1 MKTIS
6 ALIAASLLVGASL
19 TASAQENPAADFY
32 KGETISLI
40 VGTGPGGGFDQYARL
55 LAPELSDATGAT
67 VVVENRPGGGGITAI
82 NQVASADADGLSVM
96 LINGVPAA
104 LGQITGA
111 PAVRFKLQDLPF
123 LGRVA
128 AEPWVLLV
136 SKQSGYTSLKDLVEA
151 SKGGKTLSFS
161 GLGRVDGPTDTAA
174 VVCEALQ
181 LNCKL
186 VVGFK
191 GSSEA
196 SLAAIRGDVTGFAVT
211 DRSAR
216 DYSQDGSLVPIA
228 VVGHNRSKLLP
239 DVPTIFEAV
248 DVPEDAAFWIDFRA
262 KVVDVGRALIT
273 TPGTPD
279 DRVAFLREAF
289 AKILSDPELV
299 KTATDRG
306 LPIDYASGKDVQDT
320 VTEIFGDL
328 PEDKISTIRDVLLS
342 KYF

>member
-1 MKTIS
+1 MKITK
-6 ALIAASLLVGASL
+6 ALLAGALLLGSSFAASAEGGA
-19 TASAQENPAADFY
+19 AADFY
-32 KGETISLI
+32 KNETVRLI

-55 LAPELSDATGAT
+55 LAPELGKVTGAT

-82 NQVASADADGLSVM
+82 NQVAGADPDGLSVM

-104 LGQITGA
+104 LGQITEA
-111 PAVRFKLQDLPF
+111 PAVRFELQNLPF
-123 LGRVA
+123 VGRVA

-136 SKQSGYTSLKDLVEA
+136 SKNSGYTSLKDLVEA
-151 SKGGKTLSFS
+151 SKAGKTLSFS

-174 VVCEALQ
+174 VVCEALE
-181 LNCKL
+181 LSCNL

-196 SLAAIRGDVTGFAVT
+196 SLAAIRGDVTGIAIT

-216 DYSQDGSLVPIA
+216 DYSQDGSLIPVA
-228 VVGHNRSKLLP
+228 VIGHNRSQLLP

-248 DVPEDAAFWIDFRA
+248 DVPQEGAFWIDFRA
-262 KVVDVGRALIT
+262 GIVDIGRALIT

-279 DRVAFLREAF
+279 ERISYLREAF
-289 AKILSDPELV
+289 ETILADPAFV
-299 KTATDRG
+299 KSAEDRG
-306 LPIDYASGKDVQDT
+306 LPIDYASGEDVQDT
-320 VTEIFGDL
+320 VGKIFGNL
-328 PEDKISTIRDVLLS
+328 PEDQLSAVRDVLLS

>member
-1 MKTIS
+1 MKPIS
-6 ALIAASLLVGASL
+6 ALIAAAFLAGSSL
-19 TASAQENPAADFY
+19 TAAAADESAADYY
-32 KGETISLI
+32 KNETIHLI

-55 LAPELSDATGAT
+55 LAPELGKVTGAT

-82 NQVASADADGLSVM
+82 NQVASAEADGLSVM

-104 LGQITGA
+104 LGQITDA

-128 AEPWVLLV
+128 AEPWVLLA
-136 SKQSGYTSLKDLVEA
+136 SKESGYTNLKDMVA
-151 SKGGKTLSFS
+151 AGKDGKTLSFS

-174 VVCEALQ
+174 VVCESLQ
-181 LNCKL
+181 LKCNL

-196 SLAAIRGDVTGFAVT
+196 SLAAIRGDVTGMAVT

-228 VVGHNRSKLLP
+228 VIGHKHSKLLP

-248 DVPEDAAFWIDFRA
+248 DVPQDGAFWIDFRA
-262 KVVDVGRALIT
+262 SIVDIGRALIT

-279 DRVAFLREAF
+279 DRIEYLRGAFE
-289 AKILSDPELV
+289 KVLSDPELV
-299 KTATDRG
+299 KTAEDRG
-306 LPIDYASGKDVQDT
+306 LPIDYASGADVQAT
-320 VTEIFGDL
+320 VDKIFGNL
-328 PEDKISTIRDVLLS
+328 PEDKLSEIRNVLLS